1 MLQALVGEGLWNLL
15 MVMVGLMSA
24 VDFCLAPKNPRLLIL
39 ELTKE
44 AKDTGDMCLKSSD
57 LTT

>member
-1 MLQALVGEGLWNLL
+1 
-15 MVMVGLMSA
+15 MSA